1 MGQLRASRRSGGDG
15 VDDAGH
21 GLPQQSGA
29 EATLG
34 VAAVAGEPRDE
45 RGADLVATAGVAA
58 LAAGQVGDV
67 DRRGLRVKACVGF
80 AAFALQSRCHGRV
93 GCACFGSRLT
103 GPEREDHA

>member
-1 MGQLRASRRSGGDG
+1 MGPLRASRRSGGDG

-21 GLPQQSGA
+21 GLPQQPGT
-29 EATLG
+29 EATPG
-34 VAAVAGEPRDE
+34 VPV
-45 RGADLVATAGVAA
+45 VAA

-67 DRRGLRVKACVGF
+67 DRRGLRERAYVGF

-103 GPEREDHA
+103 GPEREDPA